1 MKEVDLE
8 LYNVAKRLVQS
19 QHKTVLLTGF
29 RDSGKATALEAL
41 AKSPAV
47 QKLLCVRENLQSGEN
62 ITLATDCKEIQE
74 DELLVALGIY
84 YPDMKSLERS
94 YTFTSVLSKAM
105 RAYVCP
111 TDEST
116 AMYILNAL
124 SEVGVEPLMLKPP
137 KKLEE
142 YKIAYDVDSYT
153 KTVKESLTKMLKED
167 GNVSRILGEIN
178 EKELDKLASIILKLS
193 PKDLFDWAK
202 DEHVNLDIL
211 SNFSIVKDSAQFI
224 RVVKDEFYKTI
235 LELSK
240 QQVSDVAKRFSQE
253 GACVQKLTNPD
264 RFNIVISLSD
274 DTDSELIDNLLN
286 SYFAS
291 RNDLYMD
298 PVLIFRGNDLLFTD
312 VEADGESFHTV
323 TIKNTEDFPEYSD
336 YEVEEYMGMVDY
348 EDVVYSFLD
357 SGGITT
363 SVVFLVDASTNA
375 TLEQTI
381 GITECIRSRI
391 PVFVVFTHFDQL
403 MFSFAALNTNN
414 SKFGNNVNID
424 WEDCYEKATCFLDNK
439 INKMKQSLVESK
451 YFHFCDE
458 DFPPKKDNS
467 RQVIIE
473 DLFLGYS
480 ATALNLTGNPQLQ
493 EIIKNNRLA
502 YPMVLCKALAQYVT
516 LAQ

>member
-8 LYNVAKRLVQS
+8 LYDVAKRLVQS

-29 RDSGKATALEAL
+29 GDSGKATALEAL

-47 QKLLCVRENLQSGEN
+47 QKLLRVRENLQSGEN

-84 YPDMKSLERS
+84 YPDMKSLELS
-94 YTFTSVLSKAM
+94 HTFVSVLHKAM

-116 AMYILNAL
+116 AMCILDAL
-124 SEVGVEPLMLKPP
+124 SEVGVESLMLKPP
-137 KKLEE
+137 KKIEE

-153 KTVKESLTKMLKED
+153 KTVKESLAKVLKED
-167 GNVSRILGEIN
+167 GIVSRILGEIN
-178 EKELDKLASIILKLS
+178 EKELNRLASVILKLS

-211 SNFSIVKDSAQFI
+211 SNFRIAKDSAQFI
-224 RVVKDEFYKTI
+224 RVVKDEFYETI
-235 LELSK
+235 IELSK
-240 QQVSDVAKRFSQE
+240 QQISDVVKRFSQE
-253 GACVQKLTNPD
+253 GAYVQKFANPD
-264 RFNIVISLSD
+264 RFNIVISLTD
-274 DTDSELIDNLLN
+274 DTDPELINDLLN

-291 RNDLYMD
+291 KNNLYIN
-298 PVLIFRGNDLLFTD
+298 PILIFRGNDLLFTD
-312 VEADGESFHTV
+312 MQTDGKSFHTV

-336 YEVEEYMGMVDY
+336 YEVEEYMDMVDY

-363 SVVFLVDASTNA
+363 SVIFLVDASTNA
-375 TLEQTI
+375 SLEQTI

-403 MFSFAALNTNN
+403 MLSFAALNTNDN
-414 SKFGNNVNID
+414 KFGDNVNID
-424 WEDCYEKATCFLDNK
+424 WKDCYEKATHFLDNK
-439 INKMKQSLVESK
+439 INKMKQSLIENK
-451 YFHFCDE
+451 YFHFYDE
-458 DFPPKKDNS
+458 DFPPKKDSS

-473 DLFLGYS
+473 DLFLGHS
-480 ATALNLTGNPQLQ
+480 VAALNLTGNPQLQ
-493 EIIKNNRLA
+493 RIIENNRLA
-502 YPMVLCKALAQYVT
+502 YPMVLCKALAQRDT

>member
-41 AKSPAV
+41 AKSSAV
-47 QKLLCVRENLQSGEN
+47 QKLLRVRENLQSGEN

-94 YTFTSVLSKAM
+94 YAFVSVLSKAM
-105 RAYVCP
+105 GAYVCP

-116 AMYILNAL
+116 AMHILDAL
-124 SEVGVEPLMLKPP
+124 SEVEIEPLMLKPP

-202 DEHVNLDIL
+202 AEHVNLDIL
-211 SNFSIVKDSAQFI
+211 SNFSIDKDSVHFI
-224 RVVKDEFYKTI
+224 KVVKDEFYETI
-235 LELSK
+235 IELSK
-240 QQVSDVAKRFSQE
+240 QQISDVAKRFSQE
-253 GACVQKLTNPD
+253 GACVQKLTDPN
-264 RFNIVISLSD
+264 RFSIVISLSD
-274 DTDSELIDNLLN
+274 DTDPELIDDLLN

-291 RNDLYMD
+291 KNDLYLN
-298 PVLIFRGNDLLFTD
+298 PILIFRGNDLLFTD

-357 SGGITT
+357 SGGIIT

-403 MFSFAALNTNN
+403 MLSFAALNTNDN
-414 SKFGNNVNID
+414 KFGNNVNID
-424 WEDCYEKATCFLDNK
+424 WENCYEKATCFLDNE
-439 INKMKQSLVESK
+439 INQIKQRLIEDK
-451 YFHFCDE
+451 YFHFYDE
-458 DFPPKKDNS
+458 DFPSKKENS
-467 RQVIIE
+467 KQVSRE

-480 ATALNLTGNPQLQ
+480 VTALNLTGNPQLQ
-493 EIIKNNRLA
+493 EIIENNRLA
-502 YPMVLCKALAQYVT
+502 YPMVLCKALAQ
-516 LAQ
+516 